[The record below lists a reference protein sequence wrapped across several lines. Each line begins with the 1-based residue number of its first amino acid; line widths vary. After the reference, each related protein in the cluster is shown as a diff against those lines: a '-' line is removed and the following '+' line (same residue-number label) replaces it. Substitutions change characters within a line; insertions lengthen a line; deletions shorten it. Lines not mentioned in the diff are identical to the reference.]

1 MSRDYAP
8 LARWTGILTWLS
20 YLLLFGQQ
28 LADAWLTSAPAII
41 WAGKLLP
48 LLVFLPGMLKDRL
61 RSYIWLCFISLMYFI
76 ALVERTFAE
85 SHSVLAWF
93 GLGCVVVLFSAAML
107 YVRWRAKAL
116 KASNETGISQG

>member
-8 LARWTGILTWLS
+8 LACWTGILAWLG
-20 YLLLFGQQ
+20 YGLLFAQQ
-28 LADAWLTSAPAII
+28 VVDAWLTSAPAII
-41 WAGKLLP
+41 WVGKLLP
-48 LLVFLPGMLKDRL
+48 LLIFLPGMLKDNL

-85 SHSVLAWF
+85 PHSALAWF
-93 GLGCVVVLFSAAML
+93 GLACVIVLFSAAML

-116 KASNETGISQG
+116 KAAQAVELNQG